1 MNAAPQEL
9 LKEYVKDLIEWIYQT
24 SLVWW
29 NRVLVKVYEAANTL
43 FFFDPLVDLSNS
55 LTNHIRFT

>member
-24 SLVWW
+24 SLVCEWEQSANFDGW
-29 NRVLVKVYEAANTL
+29 RAVLI
-43 FFFDPLVDLSNS
+43 FC
-55 LTNHIRFT
+55 